1 MEIYNDAKTI
11 FALNADPRQCF
22 FEDLNLPL
30 QSSLNMVDS
39 CLPEPPPLE
48 SLDSYSPLS
57 GGASTPGS
65 SSSLTFFPTNSN
77 SPSSVGS
84 ERQVLPCSV
93 CGDKAFVKHYGV
105 VACEGCK
112 GFFKRSVRN
121 NRKYQCLGSQVCDI
135 DRKSRNRCQFCRFQK
150 CLEVGM
156 KTEAVQDEALKKDK
170 KDTTK
175 RKAGSGT
182 GNLPK
187 GSPVEVTS
195 SRVEMPLIP
204 IDSVVSAEGMVD
216 PAIQL
221 FANTSVDPIR
231 HVCLA
236 ADKQLASLAE
246 WAKKLPHFT
255 SLEITDQVVL
265 LQWSWPELLIGG
277 FCHRSCAVK
286 DGILLATGLHL
297 TRENLKKAG
306 VGALI
311 DKIFGEVIEKLQEM
325 QLDRAE
331 WGCLRAVMLFSPD
344 AKGLKD
350 VQQVETFREMYSAT
364 LEDYMKK
371 TRPDQPD
378 RFTKVILRVPAL
390 KSIGLQALEH
400 LYFFKLIGDVPMD
413 TFLLDMLEVNQ

>member
-1 MEIYNDAKTI
+1 MNNNIAFSN
-11 FALNADPRQCF
+11 FGF
-22 FEDLNLPL
+22 L
-30 QSSLNMVDS
+30 QGSLNMVDS
-39 CLPEPPPLE
+39 CVPDAPPLE
-48 SLDSYSPLS
+48 SIDSYSPLS
-57 GGASTPGS
+57 TTGGSTPGS
-65 SSSLTFFPTNSN
+65 SSSLTFFPSNS

-84 ERQVLPCSV
+84 ERQALPCSV
-93 CGDKAFVKHYGV
+93 CADKAYVKHYGV
-105 VACEGCK
+105 IACEGCK

-121 NRKYQCLGSQVCDI
+121 NRKYQCLGNQLCDI
-135 DRKSRNRCQFCRFQK
+135 DRKTRNRCQYCRFQK
-150 CLEVGM
+150 CIEVGM
-156 KTEAVQDEALKKDK
+156 KPEAVQDEVLKKEK
-170 KDTTK
+170 KETGK
-175 RKAGSGT
+175 RKMTSSGNNT
-182 GNLPK
+182 PK

-204 IDSVVSAEGMVD
+204 IDSIVSAESMVD
-216 PAIQL
+216 PAIQM

-255 SLEITDQVVL
+255 SLDITDQVVL

-297 TRENLKKAG
+297 TRDNLKKAG

-350 VQQVETFREMYSAT
+350 VEQVETFRGMYSAT
-364 LEDYMKK
+364 LEDYMKRAK
-371 TRPDQPD
+371 PDQPD